1 MMADQT
7 FDGKTA
13 LVTGASRGIG
23 KACALLL
30 AQAGANVA
38 VNYRQNKAAA
48 DETVD
53 AIQAMGAEATAIQAD
68 ISCPDGVEVL
78 VNTTTEKLGPVD
90 LLVNNAGIFDRVSHE
105 QTDWELWRKTMAINL
120 DSAFLVTWAVKQ
132 GMIDRQYGRIVNISS
147 IAGVRPRPMSIAYAA
162 SKAGMIGFARS
173 LAQAL
178 APHNIRVN
186 SVAPGLIQTEILDGV
201 AQEDLQALIDATP
214 IPRIGRVDEIAELVF
229 FLLSDKSSFITGQ
242 TIVASGGR
250 VTLP

>member
-1 MMADQT
+1 MTDHTLQ
-7 FDGKTA
+7 GKTA

-30 AQAGANVA
+30 AQAGATVA
-38 VNYRQNKAAA
+38 VNYRQNEAAA
-48 DETVD
+48 QETVV
-53 AIQAMGAEATAIQAD
+53 AIEALGVEATAVQAD
-68 ISCPDGVEVL
+68 VSCPEDVETL
-78 VNTTTEKLGPVD
+78 VRAVTEKLGPVD
-90 LLVNNAGIFDRVSHE
+90 LLVNNAGIFDRLSHE
-105 QTDWELWRKTMAINL
+105 QTDWKLWRKTMATNL

-132 GMIDRQYGRIVNISS
+132 SMIDRQYGRIVNISS
-147 IAGVRPRPMSIAYAA
+147 IAGIRPRPMSIAYAA

-186 SVAPGLIQTEILDGV
+186 SVAPGLIDTDILNDV
-201 AQEDLQALIDATP
+201 AQQDLQDLIDATP
-214 IPRIGRVDEIAELVF
+214 IPRIGNVDDIAELVF

-242 TIVASGGR
+242 TIVASGGL

>member
-1 MMADQT
+1 MSDQI
-7 FDGKTA
+7 FQGKTA

-30 AQAGANVA
+30 AQAGADVA
-38 VNYRQNKAAA
+38 VNYRQNETAAA
-48 DETVD
+48 ETVGE
-53 AIQAMGAEATAIQAD
+53 IQAMGVKSLAIQAD
-68 ISCPDGVEVL
+68 VSLPEGAENLVRCTVEQ
-78 VNTTTEKLGPVD
+78 LGPVD
-90 LLVNNAGIFDRVSHE
+90 LLVNNAGIFDRISHE
-105 QTDWELWRKTMAINL
+105 ETDWAQWRQTMASNL
-120 DSAFLVTWAVKQ
+120 DSAFLVTWAVKES
-132 GMIDRQYGRIVNISS
+132 MIQREYGRIVNISS

-186 SVAPGLIQTEILDGV
+186 TVAPGLIATDILNDV
-201 AQEDLQALIDATP
+201 DQQDLQDLIDATP
-214 IPRIGRVDEIAELVF
+214 IPRIGKAEEIAELVF
-229 FLLSDKSSFITGQ
+229 FLMSERSSFITGQ

>member
-1 MMADQT
+1 MSDHIFQ
-7 FDGKTA
+7 GKTA

-30 AQAGANVA
+30 AQAGAKLA
-38 VNYRQNKAAA
+38 VNYRQNEAAA
-48 DETVD
+48 QETVA
-53 AIQAMGAEATAIQAD
+53 AIEALGVEATAVQAD
-68 ISCPDGVEVL
+68 ISCPEDVEAL
-78 VNTTTEKLGPVD
+78 VRATTERLGPVD

-105 QTDWELWRKTMAINL
+105 ETDWELWRKTMATNL

-132 GMIDRQYGRIVNISS
+132 SMIDRQYGRIVNISS
-147 IAGVRPRPMSIAYAA
+147 IAGIRPRPMSIAYAA
-162 SKAGMIGFARS
+162 SKAGLIGFARS

-186 SVAPGLIQTEILDGV
+186 SVAPGLIDTDILNDV
-201 AQEDLQALIDATP
+201 AQQDIQDLIDATP
-214 IPRIGRVDEIAELVF
+214 IPRIGSVDDIAELVL

>member
-1 MMADQT
+1 MSDHIFQ
-7 FDGKTA
+7 GKTA

-30 AQAGANVA
+30 AQAGAKLA
-38 VNYRQNKAAA
+38 VNYRQNEAAA
-48 DETVD
+48 QETVA
-53 AIQAMGAEATAIQAD
+53 AIEALGVEATAVQAD
-68 ISCPDGVEVL
+68 ISCPEDVEAL
-78 VNTTTEKLGPVD
+78 VRATTERLGPVD

-105 QTDWELWRKTMAINL
+105 ETDWELWRKTMATNL

-132 GMIDRQYGRIVNISS
+132 SMIDRQYGRIVNISS
-147 IAGVRPRPMSIAYAA
+147 IAGIRPRPMSIAYAA
-162 SKAGMIGFARS
+162 SKAGLIGFARS

-178 APHNIRVN
+178 APHNIRIN
-186 SVAPGLIQTEILDGV
+186 SVAPGLIDTDILNDV
-201 AQEDLQALIDATP
+201 AQQDIQDLIDATP
-214 IPRIGRVDEIAELVF
+214 IPRIGSVDDIAELVL

>member
-1 MMADQT
+1 MSDHIFQ
-7 FDGKTA
+7 GKTA

-30 AQAGANVA
+30 AQAGAKVA
-38 VNYRQNKAAA
+38 VNYRQNEAAA
-48 DETVD
+48 QETVA
-53 AIQAMGAEATAIQAD
+53 AIEALGVEATAVQAD
-68 ISCPDGVEVL
+68 ISCPEDVEAL
-78 VNTTTEKLGPVD
+78 VRATTERLGPVD

-105 QTDWELWRKTMAINL
+105 ETDWELWRKTMATNL

-132 GMIDRQYGRIVNISS
+132 SMIDRQYGRIVNISS

-162 SKAGMIGFARS
+162 SKAGLIGFARS

-186 SVAPGLIQTEILDGV
+186 SVAPGLIDTDILNDV
-201 AQEDLQALIDATP
+201 AQQDLQDLIDATP
-214 IPRIGRVDEIAELVF
+214 IPRIGSVDDIAELVL

>member
-1 MMADQT
+1 MADQT

-38 VNYRQNKAAA
+38 VNYRQNEAAA

-53 AIQAMGAEATAIQAD
+53 AIQAMGVEATAIQAD
-68 ISCPDGVEVL
+68 ISCPEGVEVL
-78 VNTTTEKLGPVD
+78 VSTTTEKLGPVD

-201 AQEDLQALIDATP
+201 PQEDLQALIDATP

>member
-1 MMADQT
+1 MSDHMFQ
-7 FDGKTA
+7 GKTA

-30 AQAGANVA
+30 AQAGARVA
-38 VNYRQNKAAA
+38 VNYRQNEAAA
-48 DETVD
+48 QETVD
-53 AIQAMGAEATAIQAD
+53 AIEALGVEATAVQAD
-68 ISCPDGVEVL
+68 ISCPEDVEAL
-78 VNTTTEKLGPVD
+78 VRATTERLGPVD

-105 QTDWELWRKTMAINL
+105 ETDWELWRKTMATNL

-132 GMIDRQYGRIVNISS
+132 SMIDRQYGRIVNISS

-162 SKAGMIGFARS
+162 SKAGLIGFARS

-186 SVAPGLIQTEILDGV
+186 SVAPGLIDTDILNDV
-201 AQEDLQALIDATP
+201 AQQDLQDLIDATP
-214 IPRIGRVDEIAELVF
+214 IRRIGSVDDIAELVF

>member
-1 MMADQT
+1 MADQT

-30 AQAGANVA
+30 AQAGAKVA
-38 VNYRQNKAAA
+38 VNYHQNEAAA

-53 AIQAMGAEATAIQAD
+53 AIQAMGGEATAIQAD
-68 ISCPDGVEVL
+68 ISCPEGVEVL
-78 VNTTTEKLGPVD
+78 VSTTTEKLGPVD

-132 GMIDRQYGRIVNISS
+132 DMIDRQYGRIVNISS

-186 SVAPGLIQTEILDGV
+186 SVAPGLIHTEILDGV

>member
-1 MMADQT
+1 MPDQT

-30 AQAGANVA
+30 ARAGAKVA
-38 VNYRQNKAAA
+38 VNYHQNKMAA
-48 DETVD
+48 DETVS
-53 AIQAMGAEATAIQAD
+53 AIQAMGAEAAAIQAD
-68 ISCPDGVEVL
+68 IACPEGVEAL
-78 VNTTTEKLGPVD
+78 VRTTTETLGPVD
-90 LLVNNAGIFDRVSHE
+90 LLVNNAGIFDRVGHE
-105 QTDWELWRKTMAINL
+105 QTDWELWRKTMAVNL

-132 GMIDRQYGRIVNISS
+132 GMIDRKYGRIVNISS
-147 IAGVRPRPMSIAYAA
+147 IAGVRPRPMAIAYAA

-186 SVAPGLIQTEILDGV
+186 SVAPGLIETEILDGV
-201 AQEDLQALIDATP
+201 AQDDLQALIDATP

-229 FLLSDKSSFITGQ
+229 FLLSEKSSFITGQ

>member
-1 MMADQT
+1 MPDQT

-30 AQAGANVA
+30 ARAGAKVA
-38 VNYRQNKAAA
+38 VNYHQNKTAA
-48 DETVD
+48 DETVN
-53 AIQAMGAEATAIQAD
+53 AIQAMGAEAAAIQAD
-68 ISCPDGVEVL
+68 IACPEGVEAL
-78 VNTTTEKLGPVD
+78 VRTTTETLGPVD
-90 LLVNNAGIFDRVSHE
+90 LLVNNAGIFDRVGHE
-105 QTDWELWRKTMAINL
+105 QTDWELWRKTMAVNL

-132 GMIDRQYGRIVNISS
+132 GMIDRKYGRIVNISS
-147 IAGVRPRPMSIAYAA
+147 IAGVRPRPMAIAYAA

-186 SVAPGLIQTEILDGV
+186 SVAPGLIETEILDGV
-201 AQEDLQALIDATP
+201 AQDDLQALIDATP

-229 FLLSDKSSFITGQ
+229 FLLSEKSSFITGQ